1 MDVDVSGVEG
11 PVTGAQSCHVS
22 PSIQNQELSSA
33 ALLAGFPDRDF
44 FFAGGAAFFGIAGSG
59 GTPGGRAI
67 PAGAPPPF
75 RICFII
81 FCAAENLSTRAF
93 TS

>member
-11 PVTGAQSCHVS
+11 PVTGGQSCHVS
-22 PSIQNQELSSA
+22 PSIQNQELSST
-33 ALLAGFPDRDF
+33 ALLAGLPDRDF
-44 FFAGGAAFFGIAGSG
+44 FLAGGAAFFAMGGIPGI
-59 GTPGGRAI
+59 PGGRAI

-81 FCAAENLSTRAF
+81 FCAAVNLSTRAF